1 MKQILAFTLALCLSV
16 LGLIAQERN
25 PIITFERT
33 SHDFG
38 SFAESLGSVT
48 TVFKFTNTGNAPL
61 LITRSAASCGCTV
74 PEYPKEP
81 IAPGKGGEIKV
92 TYNAKGR
99 PGNFMKTIWIFT
111 NSTEDQR
118 VKLAIKGNVLG
129 KNTSKTGINYRA
141 EIGDLYVKSR
151 YLPMLDIRAGET
163 KTENI
168 LIYNPTDKDMPIS
181 FANVPMHITLK
192 AVPAVLKA
200 GEEGKIEV
208 TFDAD
213 KSEDWGLH
221 KCMFN
226 ILVGND
232 KKAYDNNQIVISA
245 DIKEQYKALT
255 NEEYAKA
262 AVVGI
267 NLKQLSFDDVSTS
280 VEKTVEV
287 VNKGR
292 SDLLIRKVS
301 SSNDAFKVKTK
312 NSKIRPGK
320 DGEIE
325 ITFDPTLAKSKV
337 TTAMIYIVTND
348 PRSQTTVIN
357 VRASLK

>member
-16 LGLIAQERN
+16 LGLFAQDRN
-25 PIITFERT
+25 PVITFETT

-48 TVFKFTNTGNAPL
+48 TSFKFTNTGNAPL

-111 NSTEDQR
+111 NSTADQR

-129 KNTSKTGINYRA
+129 KSTSKTGVNYRA
-141 EIGDLYVKSR
+141 EVGDLYVKSR

-168 LIYNPTDKDMPIS
+168 LVYNPTDKAMPIS
-181 FANVPMHITLK
+181 FTNVPAHVTLK
-192 AVPAVLKA
+192 AVPEVLKA

-262 AVVGI
+262 AVVSVDQK
-267 NLKQLSFDDVSTS
+267 NLIFDSATAPM
-280 VEKTVEV
+280 EKTIEI
-287 VNKGR
+287 VNNGK

-301 SSNDAFKVKTK
+301 SSNDAFKVETK

-320 DGEIE
+320 DGKIE
-325 ITFDPTLAKSKV
+325 ITFDPTLAKAKI
-337 TTAMIYIVTND
+337 TTGMIYIVTND
-348 PRSQTTVIN
+348 PRSQTTIVN
-357 VRASLK
+357 VRASMK